1 MRAQQLVLRP
11 CLRNNQFLAESGPSG
26 VAIDLKM
33 YRPGPI
39 RSWPSAHAELGPTLP
54 LRFDNPSP
62 GLGRHLPPA
71 ASDLASTHGLAGTRS
86 RWPASASPPVA
97 TNRPLSEL
105 VERGQFR
112 LNVRELERVMERAVA
127 LAGSE
132 FLELDDLPPG
142 ITGGFGEVLV
152 PSLRSGDTMRAW
164 GSRYARLVLERCQ
177 NNKRRACRELGISY
191 HTLRAY
197 LRFRPELS
205 SPVELDTDDVS
216 GP

>member
-1 MRAQQLVLRP
+1 LR
-11 CLRNNQFLAESGPSG
+11 LSAG
-26 VAIDLKM
+26 AIDAL
-33 YRPGPI
+33 
-39 RSWPSAHAELGPTLP
+39 
-54 LRFDNPSP
+54 
-62 GLGRHLPPA
+62 
-71 ASDLASTHGLAGTRS
+71 LAY
-86 RWPASASPPVA
+86 RWP
-97 TNRPLSEL
+97 
-105 VERGQFR
+105 G
-112 LNVRELERVMERAVA
+112 NVRELERVMERAIA

-152 PSLRSGDTMRAW
+152 PSLRNGDSMRAW

-205 SPVELDTDDVS
+205 SPVELD
-216 GP
+216 PR